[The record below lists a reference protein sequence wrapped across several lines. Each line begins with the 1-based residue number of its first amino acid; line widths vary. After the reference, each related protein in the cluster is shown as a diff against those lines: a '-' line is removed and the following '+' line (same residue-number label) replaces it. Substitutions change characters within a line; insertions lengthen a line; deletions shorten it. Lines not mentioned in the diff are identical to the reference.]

1 MGVGATRPSYFSPSV
16 DTAARVLELLSRY
29 RTRSATL
36 SEIAGSLGASK
47 TTCLRVVRTLV
58 AHGLLA
64 QDEHSKRYSL
74 GYFAVVLG
82 ARAEEGLDAL
92 HRVRPLLVEAAERT
106 GLTAAF
112 VQRVSADRMMYV
124 AKEQGAGAL
133 VAVSVGNRFPI
144 TSVSYGKWVLAFA
157 DDDER
162 DRLLAGGLPQ
172 VTPYTATDVA
182 AYRAEVDALAPGDVV
197 VSRNEYV
204 NGVYAASCPVLDSR
218 GHLEGVLAVLG
229 LSESLG
235 EAEAENVQDVMAE
248 IAARCHSEP
257 AAARAR

>member
-1 MGVGATRPSYFSPSV
+1 VTSTATPPAYFSPSV

-36 SEIAGSLGASK
+36 SEIAAALGVSK

-64 QDEHSKRYSL
+64 QEEHSKRYRL

-92 HRVRPLLVEAAERT
+92 QRVRPLLAEAAERT

-124 AKEQGAGAL
+124 AKEQGPSAH
-133 VAVSVGNRFPI
+133 VTVSVGNRFPI
-144 TSVSYGKWVLAFA
+144 LSVSYGKWVLAFT
-157 DDDER
+157 DEAER
-162 DRLLAGGLPQ
+162 EQLLAGGLPQ
-172 VTPYTATDVA
+172 VTRHTVTDAA
-182 AYRAEVDALAPGDVV
+182 AYRAQVAALGPGDVV

-204 NGVYAASCPVLDSR
+204 NGVHAVSCPVLDSR
-218 GHLEGVLAVLG
+218 SRLEGVLVVLG
-229 LSESLG
+229 LSEALG
-235 EAEAENVQDVMAE
+235 PAEAGHVHDVMRD

-257 AAARAR
+257 EP

>member
-1 MGVGATRPSYFSPSV
+1 VTAVEARDRPAYFSPSV
-16 DTAARVLELLSRY
+16 DTGARVLELLSRY

-36 SEIAGSLGASK
+36 SEIAGALEVSK

-58 AHGLLA
+58 AHGLLTH
-64 QDEHSKRYSL
+64 DEHSRRYSL
-74 GYFAVVLG
+74 GWFAVVLG

-92 HRVRPLLVEAAERT
+92 RRVRPLLVEAAERT

-124 AKEQGAGAL
+124 AKEQGAAGH
-133 VAVSVGNRFPI
+133 VTVSVGNRFPI

-157 DDDER
+157 GDDER
-162 DRLLAGGLPQ
+162 DHLLAGGLPQ
-172 VTPYTATDVA
+172 VTPHTATDVA
-182 AYRAEVDALAPGDVV
+182 AYRAEVAALGSGDVV

-204 NGVYAASCPVLDSR
+204 NGVHAVSCPLLDPHGR
-218 GHLEGVLAVLG
+218 LEGVLAVLG

-235 EAEAENVQDVMAE
+235 EAEAGRVRDVMGD
-248 IAARCHSEP
+248 IAAR
-257 AAARAR
+257 AG